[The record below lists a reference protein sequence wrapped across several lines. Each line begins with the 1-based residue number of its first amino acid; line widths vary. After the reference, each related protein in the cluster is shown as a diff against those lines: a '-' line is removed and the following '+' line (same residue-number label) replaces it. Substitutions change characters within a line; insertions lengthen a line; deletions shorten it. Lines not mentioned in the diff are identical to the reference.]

1 MRKSN
6 LKVAMATL
14 FASVILASCSIL
26 KDLEYTVNPN
36 PIEMHGD
43 EITVN
48 IDGKFIEKGLN
59 KNAFVTVTPTLVNAA
74 GEELEF
80 DSKSFKGEKAAG
92 NGEVVKKDGHN
103 FSYTS
108 SRPYDP
114 RFENA
119 ELIVKYVATKGG
131 KEKLNDKTTK
141 IADATIV
148 TPLLLQNDDKVAMG
162 EDKLIRS
169 FKKTSKAVINYEKS
183 KSVVKKAELSDADL
197 SNLEGFL
204 ASANANS
211 KINLDAIEIISYAS
225 PEGETDK
232 NEDLAGDRA
241 TTAAAY
247 LTAANE
253 KLNLGINPAMIVKK
267 PKGEDWDGLKE
278 LIKLTDQEDKNII
291 VAVAEMESDPVKR
304 EQEIKALSST
314 YKFLEEDIFPQL
326 RRSQIV
332 VTYTESGLTNDEL
345 TTMATTNPSSLT
357 VEEML
362 FAGNKLI
369 SDMDT
374 KLAIYKAV
382 IAKDAKDWRG
392 FTNAGAILYAKGMN
406 TEANEMFTKAY
417 VAEKNAITS
426 NNMGMVKRQVGDING
441 AMEMFNNA
449 SGTGEIAAYNIGLI
463 NIKKGEYSS
472 AITNMGPA
480 ATFNKALAQV
490 LNKDYSSASTTLSNS
505 DEADTAEGL
514 YLKAII
520 AARTGKDSE
529 VISSLTSAIAKDSS
543 LKAKAKKDRE
553 FVKYFENTAFMAL

>member
-48 IDGKFIEKGLN
+48 IDGKFIKKGLN

-332 VTYTESGLTNDEL
+332 VTYTEGGLTNDEL

-426 NNMGMVKRQVGDING
+426 NNMGMVKRQAGDING

-529 VISSLTSAIAKDSS
+529 VISSLTSAIAKDNS

>member
-36 PIEMHGD
+36 PIEIHGD

-426 NNMGMVKRQVGDING
+426 NNMGMVKRQAGDING

>member
-426 NNMGMVKRQVGDING
+426 NNMGMVKRQAGDING

>member
-1 MRKSN
+1 MDTIF
-6 LKVAMATL
+6 L
-14 FASVILASCSIL
+14 
-26 KDLEYTVNPN
+26 
-36 PIEMHGD
+36 
-43 EITVN
+43 
-48 IDGKFIEKGLN
+48 
-59 KNAFVTVTPTLVNAA
+59 
-74 GEELEF
+74 
-80 DSKSFKGEKAAG
+80 
-92 NGEVVKKDGHN
+92 
-103 FSYTS
+103 TS

-332 VTYTESGLTNDEL
+332 VTYTEGGLTNDEL

-374 KLAIYKAV
+374 KLAIYKAA

-426 NNMGMVKRQVGDING
+426 NNMGMVKRQAGDING

-529 VISSLTSAIAKDSS
+529 VISSLTSAIAKDNS

>member
-374 KLAIYKAV
+374 KLAIYKAA

>member
-80 DSKSFKGEKAAG
+80 DYKSFKGEKAAG

-183 KSVVKKAELSDADL
+183 KSVVKKVELSDADL

-426 NNMGMVKRQVGDING
+426 NNMGMVKRQAGDING